1 MPTPPVNPVAIHK
14 MVFKPAHRNYEQMAG
29 EYPEGR
35 GENTPQ
41 SKKTRSV
48 TFRLDASVI
57 DELQS
62 EADNREI
69 SLNVLVNQILRRYS
83 EWDRFENKIGMMPV
97 PKVILSS
104 IIDKAISV
112 AKSNGIKDVDR
123 YSDEIIKQAAQIAFD
138 LMKDSV
144 LFMKRQYN
152 LWVVLSVLEE
162 YMKVSGIKA
171 DHKLEGSRKHV
182 FIIQHELGENWSL
195 FTKELLILIFQ
206 NLANVRA
213 EISTTPNT
221 TVAEVVLR

>member
-1 MPTPPVNPVAIHK
+1 
-14 MVFKPAHRNYEQMAG
+14 MVPREAMAADHS
-29 EYPEGR
+29 EG
-35 GENTPQ
+35 GVENSTQ

-48 TFRLDASVI
+48 TFRLDSSVI
-57 DELQS
+57 DELQT
-62 EADNREI
+62 EADNKEI
-69 SLNVLVNQILRRYS
+69 SLNVLVNQVLKRYS

-104 IIDKAISV
+104 LIDKAISI
-112 AKSNGIKDVDR
+112 AKTSGIKDVDR
-123 YSDEIIKQAAQIAFD
+123 YRDEIIKQAAHIAFG

-171 DHKLEGSRKHV
+171 DHKIEGSRKHV

-195 FTKELLILIFQ
+195 FTKELLELIFQ

-213 EISTTPNT
+213 DINTTANT
-221 TVAEVVLR
+221 TVAEVVLK

>member
-1 MPTPPVNPVAIHK
+1 
-14 MVFKPAHRNYEQMAG
+14 MAG
-29 EYPEGR
+29 DHSDSETETTS
-35 GENTPQ
+35 NQ

-48 TFRLDASVI
+48 TFRLDSSVI
-57 DELQS
+57 DVLQA

-69 SLNVLVNQILRRYS
+69 SLNVIVNQILKRYS

-104 IIDKAISV
+104 LIDKAIAV
-112 AKSNGIKDVDR
+112 AKSSGIKDVDR
-123 YSDEIIKQAAQIAFD
+123 YRDEIIKQAAQIAFG

-152 LWVVLSVLEE
+152 LWVVLAVLEE

-195 FTKELLILIFQ
+195 FTKELLALIFQ
-206 NLANVRA
+206 NLANVKA
-213 EISTTPNT
+213 DINTTSNT

>member
-1 MPTPPVNPVAIHK
+1 MSESTS
-14 MVFKPAHRNYEQMAG
+14 
-29 EYPEGR
+29 
-35 GENTPQ
+35 Q

-48 TFRLDASVI
+48 TFRLDSTVI

-69 SLNVLVNQILRRYS
+69 SLNVLVNQILKRYS

-104 IIDKAISV
+104 LIDKAISV
-112 AKSNGIKDVDR
+112 AKSSGIKDIDR
-123 YSDEIIKQAAQIAFD
+123 YRDDIIKQAAQLAFG

-152 LWVVLSVLEE
+152 LWVVLAVLEE

-171 DHKLEGSRKHV
+171 DHKIEGSRKHV
-182 FIIQHELGENWSL
+182 FLIQHELGDNWSL
-195 FTKELLILIFQ
+195 FTKELLSLIFQ

-213 EISTTPNT
+213 EISITSNT